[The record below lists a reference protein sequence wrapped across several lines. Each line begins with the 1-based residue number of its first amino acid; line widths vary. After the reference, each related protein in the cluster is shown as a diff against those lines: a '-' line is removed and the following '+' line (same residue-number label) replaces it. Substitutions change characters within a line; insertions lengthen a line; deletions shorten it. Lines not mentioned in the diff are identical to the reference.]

1 MVIENHNVSDFPF
14 IDEIFFNSPL
24 CQICEYA
31 AYGMGGVCSLI
42 LNRRLP
48 KNLVIKDSQI
58 ISCSAQK
65 SWVQGLELSD
75 FDAFDELLGLRE
87 LKDSD

>member
-1 MVIENHNVSDFPF
+1 MVIENHNVTDFPF
-14 IDEIFFNSPL
+14 IDEVFFNSPL

-31 AYGMGGVCSLI
+31 GYGMGGVCSLI

-58 ISCSAQK
+58 VSCDAQK
-65 SWVQGLELSD
+65 SWVQGLKLVD
-75 FDAFDELLGLRE
+75 LDGLDELFETRE
-87 LKDSD
+87 IKDSD